1 VRVSAGG
8 SCVAKCPPGTAFLH
22 YYFDRLPTN
31 CCAAWFCGGSKEDG
45 DNLAVFFYGCG
56 FDCFFCQ
63 NASHKRISGAP
74 VVSIDELVREALRPG
89 VRCVCFFGGSPEPQF
104 PFALEAAER
113 ILEASGNGKRI
124 CWEWNGSGNE
134 TLVERAA
141 RVSLLSGGTV
151 KFDLKAFHPNIG
163 RALCGVDVAP
173 AFANFRL
180 LAELFPGREL
190 LTATTLLVS
199 GYVDEEEVSG
209 IAGFL
214 AGLDS
219 GIPYSLLVFHPDHLL
234 DDLPVTP
241 KEQVLGCFD
250 AARRSLQ
257 RVEIGNRG
265 LIQP

>member
-1 VRVSAGG
+1 
-8 SCVAKCPPGTAFLH
+8 
-22 YYFDRLPTN
+22 
-31 CCAAWFCGGSKEDG
+31 
-45 DNLAVFFYGCG
+45 
-56 FDCFFCQ
+56 
-63 NASHKRISGAP
+63 
-74 VVSIDELVREALRPG
+74 
-89 VRCVCFFGGSPEPQF
+89 
-104 PFALEAAER
+104 
-113 ILEASGNGKRI
+113 
-124 CWEWNGSGNE
+124 
-134 TLVERAA
+134 
-141 RVSLLSGGTV
+141 V